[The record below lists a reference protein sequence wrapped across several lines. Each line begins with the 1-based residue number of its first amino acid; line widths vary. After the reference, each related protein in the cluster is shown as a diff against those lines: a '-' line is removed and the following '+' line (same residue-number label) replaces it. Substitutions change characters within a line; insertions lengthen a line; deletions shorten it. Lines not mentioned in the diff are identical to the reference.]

1 MRRHLPVEGVQA
13 TDADHGAARSV
24 GIETLEAG
32 ADTTWP
38 SLLKT
43 CRSVAKAFSACAL
56 VPLNEMKRWLAGIA
70 PIEKPWDFSQLVT
83 LATSASVGAKRDRH
97 AAAVRY
103 RPYSALEGSETADA
117 KASAPAAS
125 RSPRAADSCSC

>member
-1 MRRHLPVEGVQA
+1 SADMRRHLPVGGVQA

-56 VPLNEMKRWLAGIA
+56 VPVNEMKRWFKGIA
-70 PIEKPWDFSQLVT
+70 PTKKHWDLSQLVT
-83 LATSASVGAKRDRH
+83 CATSTSVGARRDRH
-97 AAAVRY
+97 AAAF
-103 RPYSALEGSETADA
+103 T
-117 KASAPAAS
+117 
-125 RSPRAADSCSC
+125 

>member
-1 MRRHLPVEGVQA
+1 MRRHLPVGGVQA

-43 CRSVAKAFSACAL
+43 CRSVAKAFSACA
-56 VPLNEMKRWLAGIA
+56 VQAGAFSMRVRAGWLAANASVG
-70 PIEKPWDFSQLVT
+70 VV
-83 LATSASVGAKRDRH
+83 SASVRDS
-97 AAAVRY
+97 V
-103 RPYSALEGSETADA
+103 
-117 KASAPAAS
+117 APITRLR
-125 RSPRAADSCSC
+125 RSLDVVKSP